1 KIIDESERQKKD
13 EKLFDKLQL
22 DKSSYL
28 SKLKEKK
35 EQLNEIE
42 SSITNIDATLIDLN
56 DKKDF
61 VNEIKS
67 AMSIGD
73 TCPICGNEIHSLGE
87 HIDFESIAQKNNKI
101 KRLESKKVKIRDEI
115 IKIETRIEE
124 LNHRENELNFEKQE
138 KKDISELQKQLNHL
152 NQLKDEQQ
160 SIN

>member
-1 KIIDESERQKKD
+1 MNLKDKKD

-67 AMSIGD
+67 AMSM
-73 TCPICGNEIHSLGE
+73 EIPVQFVVMKYIHWENIL
-87 HIDFESIAQKNNKI
+87 ILNQLLKNNKI

-124 LNHRENELNFEKQE
+124 LNHREMN
-138 KKDISELQKQLNHL
+138 
-152 NQLKDEQQ
+152 
-160 SIN
+160 

>member
-1 KIIDESERQKKD
+1 MNLKDKKD

-87 HIDFESIAQKNNKI
+87 HIDFESIAQK
-101 KRLESKKVKIRDEI
+101 
-115 IKIETRIEE
+115 
-124 LNHRENELNFEKQE
+124 
-138 KKDISELQKQLNHL
+138 
-152 NQLKDEQQ
+152 
-160 SIN
+160 

>member
-1 KIIDESERQKKD
+1 MNLKDKKKD

-87 HIDFESIAQKNNKI
+87 HIDFESIAQKK
-101 KRLESKKVKIRDEI
+101 
-115 IKIETRIEE
+115 
-124 LNHRENELNFEKQE
+124 
-138 KKDISELQKQLNHL
+138 
-152 NQLKDEQQ
+152 
-160 SIN
+160 

>member
-1 KIIDESERQKKD
+1 MQLLNITLKRFISWKDYRWIWKTKKD

-87 HIDFESIAQKNNKI
+87 HIDFESIAQK
-101 KRLESKKVKIRDEI
+101 I
-115 IKIETRIEE
+115 IK
-124 LNHRENELNFEKQE
+124 
-138 KKDISELQKQLNHL
+138 
-152 NQLKDEQQ
+152 
-160 SIN
+160 

>member
-1 KIIDESERQKKD
+1 MNNKNKDFAIIEHYTEEIYKLKKIIDESERKKD

-67 AMSIGD
+67 AMSIGYLSN
-73 TCPICGNEIHSLGE
+73 CGNEIHSLGE

-101 KRLESKKVKIRDEI
+101 KRLESKKVKFVM
-115 IKIETRIEE
+115 K
-124 LNHRENELNFEKQE
+124 
-138 KKDISELQKQLNHL
+138 
-152 NQLKDEQQ
+152 
-160 SIN
+160 